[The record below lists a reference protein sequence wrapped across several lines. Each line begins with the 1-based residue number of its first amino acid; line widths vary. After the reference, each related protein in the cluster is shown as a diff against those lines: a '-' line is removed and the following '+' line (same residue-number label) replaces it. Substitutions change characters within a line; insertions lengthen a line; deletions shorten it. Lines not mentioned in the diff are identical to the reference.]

1 MPEQKLTFNIIYYPA
16 FQNVRSIMEELHI
29 LLTPNKEQKKVFPN
43 VLVIGFRNGMSLKDY
58 LVKAT
63 LPKLNKSGRC
73 EPCGKKTCLVCDSI
87 STTTTFTA
95 EACQKTFKIHNCPS
109 TLIWACGGYFFSPCW
124 FSFNN
129 SETVKSVNLAF
140 CSI

>member
-1 MPEQKLTFNIIYYPA
+1 MPEQKLTFSITYYPA

-63 LPKLNKSGRC
+63 LPKLNKSRRC

-87 STTTTFTA
+87 STTTSFTTD
-95 EACQKTFKIHNCPS
+95 ACQETFKNQSCPS
-109 TLIWACGGYFFSPCW
+109 TLIWVCAGVLLFPLLVF
-124 FSFNN
+124 
-129 SETVKSVNLAF
+129 L
-140 CSI
+140 